1 METAVA
7 SKPST
12 KEGFSKYLRKNM
24 YRWHRIVG
32 IITLIPVI
40 FWTLSGLMHPFM
52 SHWFK
57 PKLAKEFIPAKPLAM
72 AQITLPLSTVL
83 AQHQLTQIKN
93 FRIVSFKGHTYY
105 QVKRVS
111 DNLVYFDA
119 STGVEL
125 PKGDLIY
132 AEWMA
137 RTLSQDST
145 SRIKSITVQ
154 TEFDN
159 QYKFVN
165 RLLPVYKVS
174 FERPDG
180 LDVYVETASTRM
192 ATFNTNS
199 RKIFIWI
206 FDVFH
211 NWSFLDAISN
221 TKIRIVVMLLCIGS
235 IMASTLLGLLI
246 YGFMWGKF
254 KKPRADDS
262 KGILKKYHRQIGLW
276 VSFVTFT
283 FAFSGGYHALK
294 KWTPDNRLAF
304 SYEPTFKVSDLQ
316 QTASALALPW
326 EKVTNISL
334 VQIKNQACYFV
345 TFKKEEEQTPQPS
358 LINAQTGKEIAQGN
372 LLYAEYLTNKFANM
386 ATAQAADE
394 ANSMDCC
401 EPTADTPN
409 TSINHA
415 NLLETAWLTKF
426 DKEYGFVNKRLPVVK
441 LAYKTDAKTT
451 YYIETSTGKLAS
463 KIENSDRREGWSF
476 AILHKYLLM
485 EWAGKDVRDIVT
497 LLSALGVLVV
507 SLFGLALFL
516 KKK

>member
-1 METAVA
+1 METTLA
-7 SKPST
+7 SKPPV
-12 KEGFSKYLRKNM
+12 KEGFSKYFRKNM
-24 YRWHRIVG
+24 YRWHRTVG

-57 PKLAKEFIPAKPLAM
+57 PKIAKEFIPAKPLNK
-72 AQITLPLSTVL
+72 AQIGLPLATVL
-83 AQHQLTQIKN
+83 SQNQITQFKN
-93 FRIVSFKGHTYY
+93 FRLVSFKGHTYY

-119 STGVEL
+119 STGLEL
-125 PKGDLIY
+125 PKGDIQY

-137 RTLSQDST
+137 RTLAQDSV
-145 SRIKSITVQ
+145 SRIKSIRVQ

-199 RKIFIWI
+199 RKAFIWV

-211 NWSFLDAISN
+211 NWSFLDAIGN
-221 TKIRIVVMLLCIGS
+221 HYVRVIVMLLCLAVIV
-235 IMASTLLGLLI
+235 ASTVLGLLI

-254 KKPRADDS
+254 KKPRTDDK

-294 KWTPDNRLAF
+294 KWTPDNRLQF
-304 SYEPTFKVSDLQ
+304 SYEPTFKVSDIQ
-316 QTASALALPW
+316 QASLALDLPW
-326 EKVTNISL
+326 EKVTNLSL
-334 VQIKNQACYFV
+334 VQLKNQVCYFV
-345 TFKKEEEQTPQPS
+345 TFKKEEESTPQPS
-358 LINAQTGKEIAQGN
+358 LIDAQTGKEVANGN
-372 LLYAEYLTNKFANM
+372 LLYAEYLANKFANM
-386 ATAQAADE
+386 ASAQADE
-394 ANSMDCC
+394 EASIDCC

-409 TSINHA
+409 ASINHA
-415 NLLETAWLTKF
+415 NLVETAWLAKF
-426 DKEYGFVNKRLPVVK
+426 DREYGFVNKRLPVVK
-441 LAYKTDAKTT
+441 LAYKTDEKTT

-476 AILHKYLLM
+476 AVLHKYLFM

-507 SLFGLALFL
+507 SIFGLALFL